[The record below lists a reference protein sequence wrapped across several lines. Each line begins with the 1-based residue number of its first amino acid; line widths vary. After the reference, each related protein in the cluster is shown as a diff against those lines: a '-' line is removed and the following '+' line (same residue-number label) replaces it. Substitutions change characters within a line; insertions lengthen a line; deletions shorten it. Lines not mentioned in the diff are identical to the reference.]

1 MDVIDGGTY
10 SEKVVEVVVTLSLIV
25 TSEGILE
32 IWEVDLLEDPV
43 GVGGIV
49 TFVIVD
55 IVTVDVTSEGVGSG
69 VVLSKPLDSG
79 VVKIIVVETLDMT
92 LVVFKVEGNDDGSEL
107 DGLSGSGVE
116 LDSKVVDRTEVE
128 LE

>member
-1 MDVIDGGTY
+1 
-10 SEKVVEVVVTLSLIV
+10 
-25 TSEGILE
+25 
-32 IWEVDLLEDPV
+32 
-43 GVGGIV
+43 
-49 TFVIVD
+49 
-55 IVTVDVTSEGVGSG
+55 
-69 VVLSKPLDSG
+69 
-79 VVKIIVVETLDMT
+79 MT